1 MAPIKKWI
9 ITGDTHGDVKAR
21 VKNIMYQVCNA
32 ALKPEELGIII
43 LGDAGLNF
51 WLDSSDK
58 RHKYQ
63 VNNLGPQIYCL
74 RGNHE
79 ARPENIPD
87 MIRVW
92 DEQTTENVY
101 LEREFPNIKYLIDGG
116 DYQFGEYS
124 CLALG
129 GAYSVDK
136 YWRLEN
142 RPETWFKD
150 EQLTQKEMDN
160 IWKYIKHESYDFILT
175 HTCPYSFRPTDL
187 FLNFIDQNTVDSSM
201 EQWLEQVKD
210 KVEWGVWCFG
220 HYHADRVERP
230 YVEQFYTS
238 WDDID
243 DIWVRWQSWKQGTCK
258 ELPSWLDRGPNWNW
272 EEE

>member
-1 MAPIKKWI
+1 MDCHWLS
-9 ITGDTHGDVKAR
+9 DTHGDVKAR

-51 WLDSSDK
+51 WLDGSDK
-58 RHKYQ
+58 RRKYQ
-63 VNNLGPQIYCL
+63 INNLGPHIYCL

-79 ARPENIPD
+79 ERPENIST
-87 MIRVW
+87 MEFCI
-92 DEQTTENVY
+92 DEETASPVY
-101 LEREFPNIKYLIDGG
+101 IEKEFPNIKYLVD
-116 DYQFGEYS
+116 GEYYWFGKYC

-136 YWRLEN
+136 HWRLQN
-142 RPETWFKD
+142 GHKWFKD
-150 EQLTQKEMDN
+150 EQLSQKEMDN
-160 IWKYIKHESYDFILT
+160 IWKRIKHDSYDFIFS

-187 FLNFIDQNTVDSSM
+187 FLNFIDQNTVDTSM
-201 EQWLEQVKD
+201 ERWLEQVKD
-210 KVEWGVWCFG
+210 TVDWGVWCFG

-238 WDDID
+238 WEDID
-243 DIWVRWQSWKQGTCK
+243 DILVRWQSWKQGTCK